1 MPAKRKPARRARA
14 ARTTPIDKAAKRIE
28 KTWKETQA
36 ALSSAE
42 ATVQRRVKALA
53 KRSGVDT
60 RQAGQ
65 TLQAWGHRLERERKK
80 ALKQVEARVA
90 DLQARARKERR
101 GLARTVDD
109 AVRRTLAALNIPSRS
124 EVHELTRRVE
134 ELSRRIDRFR
144 R

>member
-1 MPAKRKPARRARA
+1 MPAKKKPARRARTARKTTLDQA
-14 ARTTPIDKAAKRIE
+14 ARRIG

-42 ATVQRRVKALA
+42 ATVEKRVKALA
-53 KRSGVDT
+53 KRGGVDT

-65 TLQAWGHRLERERKK
+65 ALQAWGHRLERERKK
-80 ALKQVEARVA
+80 AVKQIEARVA
-90 DLQARARKERR
+90 ELQGRARKEKKA
-101 GLARTVDD
+101 LTRTVDD

-124 EVHELTRRVE
+124 EVQELTRRVE
-134 ELSRRIDRFR
+134 ELSKRIDRFR

>member
-1 MPAKRKPARRARA
+1 MPAKKKPVRRARA
-14 ARTTPIDKAAKRIE
+14 RKTTLDQAARRIG

-42 ATVQRRVKALA
+42 ATVEKRVKALA

-65 TLQAWGHRLERERKK
+65 AIQAWGQRLERERRK
-80 ALKQVEARVA
+80 AVKRLEVRLAE
-90 DLQARARKERR
+90 LQGRARKEKKALTRS
-101 GLARTVDD
+101 VDD
-109 AVRRTLAALNIPSRS
+109 AVRRTLAALNIPSRN
-124 EVHELTRRVE
+124 EVQELTRRVE
-134 ELSRRIDRFR
+134 ELSKRIERFR